1 MSYEMKASPSLD
13 CGLAHRLPSS
23 SYLHSSSHSSAFRNT
38 LSYPP
43 IYSQCGDL
51 FTSVKFLSQSLKR
64 MRVDHAITGY
74 SAAVMESG
82 ITISGLESEIE
93 LVLSSESYEDFLK
106 RCVYQQ
112 MTPIEGEARA
122 FWDHRTGSTVRIYL
136 SGERIK
142 VGRRSVEIPDLS
154 QTILNDEGIKAWKL
168 DLPVARKSM
177 RKAKLTPI
185 AA

>member
-13 CGLAHRLPSS
+13 CGLAHPLPPS
-23 SYLHSSSHSSAFRNT
+23 SYLHSSSHSSVFRNT
-38 LSYPP
+38 LNCSP

-51 FTSVKFLSQSLKR
+51 FTSVKFLSRSLQR

-82 ITISGLESEIE
+82 ITMSGLESEIE

-106 RCVYQQ
+106 RCLYQQ

-122 FWDHRTGSTVRIYL
+122 FWDHRTGCTVRIYV

-142 VGRRSVEIPDLS
+142 VGRRSVEIPDLN
-154 QTILNDEGIKAWKL
+154 QMALNDEGIRVWVL
-168 DLPVARKSM
+168 DLPVVLKSVRKVP
-177 RKAKLTPI
+177 LTPI